1 MEETEVEL
9 ELELE
14 GVNDGK
20 WWVRQGRYG
29 ESGGKAKHLPA
40 EYRGLGGYR

>member
-1 MEETEVEL
+1 MGETEVEL

-29 ESGGKAKHLPA
+29 ESGGKTSTCRAQG
-40 EYRGLGGYR
+40 GLQVT

>member
-1 MEETEVEL
+1 MGETEVEL

-29 ESGGKAKHLPA
+29 GEWRQDKAEPQGGLQVA
-40 EYRGLGGYR
+40 